1 MIIDQHAVSLHDSPL
16 YARSGVV
23 RPAAVR
29 HRRLVPPVEALSVVT
44 HKWSDTSVV
53 TARCGNVIGTCGVP
67 RDLLV
72 RIDEKPR

>member
-1 MIIDQHAVSLHDSPL
+1 
-16 YARSGVV
+16 V
-23 RPAAVR
+23 RPVAVR
-29 HRRLVPPVEALSVVT
+29 HRRLVPSVEALSVVT